1 MRRAFVLSLIS
12 SCAVALAMTMSSCS
26 DETPAASAPDGGD
39 EANAQRPPP
48 KDPEPDL
55 DAGPDATRP
64 PVIVPSCVGD
74 VRPLVVSGRRVYID
88 VVLPSDADGGAD
100 GGKTMG
106 SWVVDYG
113 TTGTT
118 IDFGAWTENDASGPP
133 PYPTSCAGDA
143 SAPGAYCLFS
153 SFDFFG
159 DWGQVELRTDTHS
172 TLVGAKRQAG
182 ILGTD
187 FLSVRAFTLDYTGQK
202 MYSATAST
210 FCTET
215 QLLGAG
221 FAPLPSDGFFT
232 SDLSKLRPLSDVLV
246 DPDGGTAGFTVPNV
260 PTVPIAI
267 GGVDALAQLDTG
279 YEDRLVPYS
288 ININEALY
296 AKIVAKDPTI
306 LDRDTA
312 KDLFATTCV
321 PLYSEPLRAYRLKAG
336 ATIDFIAEGG
346 SVARTEPTAH
356 IYVKERSDT
365 TRPCG
370 GISTWTVPAAQV
382 GSSFYADAQVMIFDP
397 VASRVW
403 VPKKQ

>member
-1 MRRAFVLSLIS
+1 MRRAFVLLLVPSA
-12 SCAVALAMTMSSCS
+12 AVVVAIATTSCS
-26 DETPAASAPDGGD
+26 EDSSANAATDGGG
-39 EANAQRPPP
+39 EANVQRPPP
-48 KDPEPDL
+48 KDPDADL
-55 DAGPDATRP
+55 DGGADATKP
-64 PVIVPSCVGD
+64 LVIVPSCVGD
-74 VRPLVVSGRRVYID
+74 VRPLVVSGRRLYIEMG
-88 VVLPSDADGGAD
+88 LPSDPD
-100 GGKTMG
+100 GGKTSG

-133 PYPTSCAGDA
+133 PYPTGCAGDA
-143 SAPGAYCLFS
+143 SAPGAYCFFS
-153 SFDFFG
+153 SFDFFF
-159 DWGQVELRTDTHS
+159 DWGKVELRTDTHS
-172 TLVGAKRQAG
+172 SLVGTKRQAG

-187 FLSVRAFTLDYTGQK
+187 FLSVRAFTLDYTAQK
-202 MYSATAST
+202 MYSSPAST

-215 QLLGAG
+215 QLLAAG
-221 FAPLPSDGFFT
+221 FLPLPSDGFFT
-232 SDLSKLRPLSDVLV
+232 SDLSKLRPLSDVLD
-246 DPDGGTAGFTVPNV
+246 DPGGGTAGFTVPNV

-296 AKIVAKDPTI
+296 AKIVAKAPTI
-306 LDRDTA
+306 LDRDTSR
-312 KDLFATTCV
+312 DLFATTCV

-336 ATIDFIAEGG
+336 ATFDFIAQGG
-346 SVARTEPTAH
+346 VVARSEPTAH

-403 VPKKQ
+403 VPKK

>member
-1 MRRAFVLSLIS
+1 MRRAPALLLLS
-12 SCAVALAMTMSSCS
+12 SCAVGLATSAATASCT
-26 DETPAASAPDGGD
+26 DDAPASAAPDAGD
-39 EANAQRPPP
+39 EATGQRPPP

-55 DAGPDATRP
+55 DGGADATKP
-64 PVIVPSCVGD
+64 IVLVPSCVGD

-88 VVLPSDADGGAD
+88 VVLPSDPDGGAD
-100 GGKTMG
+100 GGKTSG

-153 SFDFFG
+153 SFDFFF

-182 ILGTD
+182 IIGTD
-187 FLSVRAFTLDYTGQK
+187 FLSVRAFTLDYTNQK
-202 MYSATAST
+202 MYSAPAAS

-215 QLLGAG
+215 QLLAAG
-221 FAPLPSDGFFT
+221 FLPLTSDGFFT
-232 SDLSKLRPLSDVLV
+232 SDVSKLRPLSDVLD
-246 DPDGGTAGFTVPNV
+246 DPGGTAGFTVPNV

-267 GGVDALAQLDTG
+267 GGVEALAQLDTG

-336 ATIDFIAEGG
+336 ATIDFIAAGG
-346 SVARTEPTAH
+346 TVARSEPTAQ

-403 VPKKQ
+403 VPKK

>member
-1 MRRAFVLSLIS
+1 MRPLLIFAGLCGAS
-12 SCAVALAMTMSSCS
+12 ALLAAATSSCS
-26 DETPAASAPDGGD
+26 DDPASSVAPDAGD
-39 EANAQRPPP
+39 EANVQRPPP
-48 KDPEPDL
+48 KEEELPVDGGA
-55 DAGPDATRP
+55 DANKP

-88 VVLPSDADGGAD
+88 VVVPSDPD
-100 GGKTMG
+100 GGKTTG

-118 IDFGAWTENDASGPP
+118 IDFGAWTESDASGPP

-172 TLVGAKRQAG
+172 TLVGQKRQAG
-182 ILGTD
+182 IIGTD
-187 FLSVRAFTLDYTGQK
+187 FLSVRAFTLDYTNQK
-202 MYSATAST
+202 MYSAPAST
-210 FCTET
+210 FCTEA

-221 FAPLPSDGFFT
+221 FRPLPSDGFFT
-232 SDLSKLRPLSDVLV
+232 TDLSKLRPLSDVLD

-267 GGVDALAQLDTG
+267 AGVDALAQLDTG

-296 AKIVAKDPTI
+296 AKIVAKIRPSSI
-306 LDRDTA
+306 
-312 KDLFATTCV
+312 ATRRRT
-321 PLYSEPLRAYRLKAG
+321 SSRRRA
-336 ATIDFIAEGG
+336 F
-346 SVARTEPTAH
+346 
-356 IYVKERSDT
+356 RST
-365 TRPCG
+365 
-370 GISTWTVPAAQV
+370 
-382 GSSFYADAQVMIFDP
+382 
-397 VASRVW
+397 ASRSGRIASR
-403 VPKKQ
+403 PARRSTSSPRAGRSRGASRRRTST

>member
-1 MRRAFVLSLIS
+1 MRRALLLSVVLSSASGL
-12 SCAVALAMTMSSCS
+12 TMATSSCS
-26 DETPAASAPDGGD
+26 DESPVTAAPDAGE
-39 EANAQRPPP
+39 EAHVQRPPP
-48 KDPEPDL
+48 KDPEPEV
-55 DAGPDATRP
+55 DAGSDASKP

-74 VRPLVVSGRRVYID
+74 ARPLIVSGRRAYID
-88 VVLPSDADGGAD
+88 VKIAADADGG
-100 GGKTMG
+100 TTTG
-106 SWVVDYG
+106 SWIVDYG

-118 IDFGAWTENDASGPP
+118 IDYGAWTENDAAGPP
-133 PYPTSCAGDA
+133 PYATYCSGDA
-143 SAPGAYCLFS
+143 SAPGAFCDFA

-159 DWGQVELRTDTHS
+159 DWGTVTLRTDTHS
-172 TLVGAKRQAG
+172 TLVGNKRQAG

-187 FLSVRAFTLDYTGQK
+187 FLSVRAFTIDYTGQK
-202 MYSATAST
+202 MYSAAASS
-210 FCTET
+210 FCTEA
-215 QLLGAG
+215 QLLAAG
-221 FAPLPSDGFFT
+221 FRPLPTDGFFT
-232 SDLSKLRPLSDVLV
+232 TDLSKLRPLSDVLD
-246 DPDGGTAGFTVPNV
+246 DPGGGTANFTVPNV

-267 GGVDALAQLDTG
+267 AGVDALAQLDTG

-321 PLYSEPLRAYRLKAG
+321 SLYSEPLRAYRLKAG
-336 ATIDFIAEGG
+336 ATIDFVAEGG
-346 SVARTEPTAH
+346 TVARSEPTAH

-382 GSSFYADAQVMIFDP
+382 GSSFYVDAQVMIFDP

-403 VPKKQ
+403 VPKK

>member
-1 MRRAFVLSLIS
+1 MRRAFLIGLMSCGATSL
-12 SCAVALAMTMSSCS
+12 ALASSSCS
-26 DETPAASAPDGGD
+26 DDAPADASLDAGD
-39 EANAQRPPP
+39 ESNAQKPPP
-48 KDPEPDL
+48 KDPTPDL
-55 DAGPDATRP
+55 DGGADATRP
-64 PVIVPSCVGD
+64 PVIVPACVGD
-74 VRPLVVSGRRVYID
+74 VRPLLVSGRRVYID
-88 VVLPSDADGGAD
+88 IVLPSDPDAGAD
-100 GGKTMG
+100 GGKTSG
-106 SWVVDYG
+106 AWVVDYG

-133 PYPTSCAGDA
+133 PSPSSCAGDA

-153 SFDFFG
+153 SFDFFF
-159 DWGQVELRTDTHS
+159 DWSQVELRTDTHS
-172 TLVGAKRQAG
+172 TLIGAKRQAG

-187 FLSVRAFTLDYTGQK
+187 FLSVRPFTLDYTNQK
-202 MYSATAST
+202 MYSAPSST

-215 QLLGAG
+215 QLLAAG

-232 SDLSKLRPLSDVLV
+232 SDLSKLRPLSDVLD
-246 DPDGGTAGFTVPNV
+246 DPDGGTKNFTVPNV

-267 GGVDALAQLDTG
+267 AGVEALAQLDTG

-336 ATIDFIAEGG
+336 ATIDFIAEGA
-346 SVARTEPTAH
+346 SVARSETTAH

-382 GSSFYADAQVMIFDP
+382 GSSFYVDAQVMIFDP

-403 VPKKQ
+403 VPKK

>member
-1 MRRAFVLSLIS
+1 MRRLALLSWITSGVAGLVLTSGLA
-12 SCAVALAMTMSSCS
+12 SCGDDA
-26 DETPAASAPDGGD
+26 PAGTAPDAGE
-39 EANAQRPPP
+39 EANVQRPPP
-48 KDPEPDL
+48 PEPEL
-55 DAGPDATRP
+55 EVDAGADAQKP
-64 PVIVPSCVGD
+64 KVLVPACVGE

-88 VVLPSDADGGAD
+88 VVVPADPDGG
-100 GGKTMG
+100 TTTG

-113 TTGTT
+113 TTGST
-118 IDFGAWTENDASGPP
+118 IDFGAWKETDAAGPP

-143 SAPGAYCLFS
+143 SAPGAYCIFS

-159 DWGQVELRTDTHS
+159 NWGQVELRTDSYS
-172 TLVGAKRQAG
+172 TLIGAKRQAG
-182 ILGTD
+182 IIGTD
-187 FLSVRAFTLDYTGQK
+187 FLSVRAFTLDYTDQK
-202 MYSATAST
+202 MYAGSPST
-210 FCTET
+210 FCTEA

-221 FAPLPSDGFFT
+221 FRPLPTDGFFT
-232 SDLSKLRPLSDVLV
+232 TDLGKLRPLSDVLD
-246 DPDGGTAGFTVPNV
+246 DPDGGTDGFVVPNV
-260 PTVPIAI
+260 PTVPISIA
-267 GGVDALAQLDTG
+267 GVDALAQLDTG

-296 AKIVAKDPTI
+296 EKIIAKDPTI

-312 KDLFATTCV
+312 RDLFATTCV
-321 PLYSEPLRAYRLKAG
+321 PLYSEPLRAYRLKPG
-336 ATIDFIAEGG
+336 ATIDFIAQGG

-382 GSSFYADAQVMIFDP
+382 GSSFYVDAQVMIFDP

-403 VPKKQ
+403 VPKQ

>member
-12 SCAVALAMTMSSCS
+12 ASAMAVALTMASCS
-26 DETPAASAPDGGD
+26 DESPATSTPDDGGGAD
-39 EANAQRPPP
+39 GQRPPP
-48 KDPEPDL
+48 KDSEPDL
-55 DAGPDATRP
+55 DGGADATKP
-64 PVIVPSCVGD
+64 IVIVPSCAGD
-74 VRPLVVSGRRVYID
+74 VRPLTVSGRRVYID
-88 VVLPSDADGGAD
+88 IVVPADADAGAD
-100 GGKTMG
+100 GGKTSG

-133 PYPTSCAGDA
+133 PFASSCAGDR
-143 SAPGAYCLFS
+143 SLPGAYCLFS
-153 SFDFFG
+153 SFDFFF

-187 FLSVRAFTLDYTGQK
+187 FLSVRAFTLDYTNQK
-202 MYSATAST
+202 MYSAGAST

-215 QLLGAG
+215 QLLAAG

-232 SDLSKLRPLSDVLV
+232 SDLSKLRPLSDVLD
-246 DPDGGTAGFTVPNV
+246 DPDGGTANFTVPNV

-296 AKIVAKDPTI
+296 TKIVAKDPTI

-321 PLYSEPLRAYRLKAG
+321 PLYSEPLRAYRLKQG
-336 ATIDFIAEGG
+336 ATFDFIAEGG
-346 SVARTEPTAH
+346 AVARSGPTAH
-356 IYVKERSDT
+356 IYVKERSDK

-397 VASRVW
+397 AASRVW
-403 VPKKQ
+403 VPKK